1 MKRCPT
7 CNRTYT
13 DEQTFCVEDGTTLI
27 EGDAAAAS
35 DPGATVSFTE
45 QPGSST
51 PTPPTGAQSAGANA
65 APGYQP
71 PPPPGMF
78 QPPPPGGGTAGA
90 AAGKFQPAL
99 IGGVVLGVLAIGTS
113 LIPVPMATWCCCL
126 WGALGG
132 VIAVYLYVKRSPVPV
147 RTGDG
152 AMLGLLAGGIG
163 ALIYLLVAFPI
174 TYFTIDPDLVQAQI
188 EERMR
193 GQGQQFD
200 IRPYWGLFLF
210 LIMFIFGIV
219 LTALSLIGGLI
230 GVPIFEKREA
240 GATAPPPPPPQSF

>member
-1 MKRCPT
+1 MKSCPT
-7 CNRTYT
+7 CNRTYP
-13 DEQTFCVEDGTTLI
+13 DEQIFCVEDGTTLI
-27 EGDAAAAS
+27 ESAAPAS
-35 DPGATVSFTE
+35 DPGATVAFTE
-45 QPGSST
+45 QPGST
-51 PTPPTGAQSAGANA
+51 TPPAGTQSTGANA

-78 QPPPPGGGTAGA
+78 QPPPAGGGGATGA
-90 AAGKFQPAL
+90 APSKFQPAL

-113 LIPVPMATWCCCL
+113 LIPVPMTAWCCCL
-126 WGALGG
+126 WGVLGG
-132 VIAVYLYVKRSPVPV
+132 VIAVYLYVQRSPVPV

-163 ALIYLLVAFPI
+163 ALIYILVDF
-174 TYFTIDPDLVQAQI
+174 TRVYFTVDPDFVQAQI

-200 IRPYWGLFLF
+200 IRPYWALFLF
-210 LIMFIFGIV
+210 LIMFIFGII
-219 LTALSLIGGLI
+219 LTALSTIGGLI

-240 GATAPPPPPPQSF
+240 GTTAPPPPPPPQSF

>member
-7 CNRTYT
+7 CNRTYP
-13 DEQTFCVEDGTTLI
+13 DEQTFCMEDGTTLI
-27 EGDAAAAS
+27 ESAATAS
-35 DPGATVSFTE
+35 DPGATVAFTE
-45 QPGSST
+45 QPGST
-51 PTPPTGAQSAGANA
+51 PPPTGTQSAGTNA

-78 QPPPPGGGTAGA
+78 QPPPGGGATGE

-99 IGGVVLGVLAIGTS
+99 MGGVVLGVLAIVTS

-126 WGALGG
+126 WGILGG
-132 VIAVYLYVKRSPVPV
+132 VLAVYLYVKRSPVPV
-147 RTGDG
+147 RSGDG

-163 ALIYLLVAFPI
+163 ALIYILVAFPL
-174 TYFTIDPDLVQAQI
+174 TYFTVDPDLVQAQI

-193 GQGQQFD
+193 GQGQSFD

-210 LIMFIFGIV
+210 LIMFIFGIG

-240 GATAPPPPPPQSF
+240 RATAPPPPPQSF

>member
-7 CNRTYT
+7 CNRTYP
-13 DEQTFCVEDGTTLI
+13 DEQTFCMEDGTTLI
-27 EGDAAAAS
+27 ESAAAG
-35 DPGATVSFTE
+35 DPGAAGAFTE
-45 QPGSST
+45 QTSST
-51 PTPPTGAQSAGANA
+51 PSPDTQSSGANA

-78 QPPPPGGGTAGA
+78 QPPPASGPTTGETV
-90 AAGKFQPAL
+90 GKLQPAL
-99 IGGVVLGVLAIGTS
+99 IGGVVLGVLAIVTS
-113 LIPVPMATWCCCL
+113 LVPVPMASWCCCL
-126 WGALGG
+126 WGILGG
-132 VIAVYLYVKRSPVPV
+132 ALAVYMYVKRSPVPV

-152 AMLGLLAGGIG
+152 AILGLLAGGIG
-163 ALIYLLVAFPI
+163 ALIYILIAFPL
-174 TYFTIDPDLVQAQI
+174 TYFTVDPDLVQAQI

-210 LIMFIFGIV
+210 LIMFLFGIA
-219 LTALSLIGGLI
+219 LTVLSLVGGLI

-240 GATAPPPPPPQSF
+240 GAGTPPPPPQNF